1 MPISGVVWAQRSREK
16 RKCALLKCSADTGGP
31 HWSPPPPLY
40 VASTVSNLVLFAQ
53 LPIPHFVPSALAEG
67 PVVSEMFCFFFL
79 KWFSGSPT
87 EGLPEHS
94 LSFLSPSAFSA
105 LKACYNTF
113 PILLLP
119 INSAPWHHLR
129 SRPLTSW
136 TCYCPFFCHRP
147 PMEGREFGYCK
158 GLHQVFLW
166 FVPTFRHRVGSY
178 NASSFSQLLVPR
190 PHHDWRH
197 YWTTS
202 YLQFQPSKM
211 S

>member
-1 MPISGVVWAQRSREK
+1 MQRWHWWAPLITAATLVCRLHSQQLGFI
-16 RKCALLKCSADTGGP
+16 CTAP
-31 HWSPPPPLY
+31 HSSFCTICLGWRPSCFW
-40 VASTVSNLVLFAQ
+40 NVL
-53 LPIPHFVPSALAEG
+53 
-67 PVVSEMFCFFFL
+67 FFFL

-94 LSFLSPSAFSA
+94 LSILSPSAFSA